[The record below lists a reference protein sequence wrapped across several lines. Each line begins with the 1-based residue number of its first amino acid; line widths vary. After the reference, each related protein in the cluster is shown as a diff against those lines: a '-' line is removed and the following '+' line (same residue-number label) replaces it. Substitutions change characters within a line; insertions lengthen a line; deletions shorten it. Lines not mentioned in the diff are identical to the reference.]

1 MGFVKEFTTFLYQ
14 NGIIKFGDFTLA
26 SGKKSSYYVDL
37 RLVPSYPH
45 KFREMVKYLESE
57 IAQNIGLEK
66 FDSIVSVPTGGL
78 VIASALAIETVKPLI
93 YVRSKPKDYGTSKLV
108 EGKIHDGMNVIMID
122 DVATTGGSVVN
133 AIKSLKE
140 MNISIKDAYVIVNRM
155 EGAKEALA
163 ELGVKMH
170 SLLDILQITKI
181 LYEQNIIDKDIL
193 EKVEKQINKWV
204 LAAQTNAFQSSFR
217 YNSDSSLQPL
227 NFDSAYFKTNWK

>member
-1 MGFVKEFTTFLYQ
+1 MEFVKEFAIFLHK

-45 KFREMVKYLESE
+45 EFRQMVKYLEND
-57 IAQNIGLEK
+57 IAQNIGLDE

-93 YVRSKPKDYGTSKLV
+93 YVRSKPKNYGTSKSI
-108 EGKIHDGMNVIMID
+108 EGKIHEGMEVIMID

-140 MNISIKDAYVIVNRM
+140 VNISVKDAYVIVNRL
-155 EGAKEALA
+155 EGADEALA
-163 ELGVKMH
+163 EFGVKMH
-170 SLLDILQITKI
+170 SILNILQITEA
-181 LYEQNIIDKDIL
+181 LYENNLVDKSVL
-193 EKVEKQINKWV
+193 EKVKNQIDK
-204 LAAQTNAFQSSFR
+204 
-217 YNSDSSLQPL
+217 
-227 NFDSAYFKTNWK
+227 

>member
-1 MGFVKEFTTFLYQ
+1 MKFVKEFATFLHQ

-45 KFREMVKYLESE
+45 EFRKMVKYLEKDIS
-57 IAQNIGLEK
+57 QNIGLDE

-93 YVRSKPKDYGTSKLV
+93 YVRSKPKDYGTSKSV
-108 EGKIHDGMNVIMID
+108 EGKIHDEMKVIMID

-133 AIKSLKE
+133 AIKSLRE
-140 MNISIKDAYVIVNRM
+140 VNISIKDAYVIVDRM
-155 EGAKEALA
+155 EGATEALL

-170 SLLDILQITKI
+170 SILNILEITES
-181 LYEQNIIDKDIL
+181 LYEQNLIDQTIL
-193 EKVEKQINKWV
+193 EKVKKQINK
-204 LAAQTNAFQSSFR
+204 
-217 YNSDSSLQPL
+217 
-227 NFDSAYFKTNWK
+227 